1 MEFSPDKLGK
11 FGVRSTCRPCQS
23 RIVLE
28 ARQVSARKRDLARAA
43 NKRWY
48 LQNREEILV
57 QTADQRAAYRKANP
71 ERSRAGTARY
81 KARKKGA
88 PVNDFTTSEWLEV
101 LAEFNHSCAYCL
113 RTDRPLQQE
122 HMQPI
127 SRGGSHTRLNVIPA
141 CRDCNFRKQT
151 KTPLEFLAVGGG
163 TALWQT

>member
-1 MEFSPDKLGK
+1 VEFSPDKLGK

-48 LQNREEILV
+48 LRNREEILV

>member
-1 MEFSPDKLGK
+1 VEFSPDKLGK